1 MKKVEIFEM
10 PTRSEKRDP
19 EAMRKRMPASNGGG
33 RDDAYGAYQLACLMA
48 ATEAEEDGN
57 DDQACLSQFE
67 DALPGWLSRFGL
79 RLDVRAYGVC
89 HMSDVDSTDRGDA
102 SSIYWTL
109 SGFRDRSRIYE
120 AIAFPSG
127 TPAPSGALMEQYDD
141 WSQNAATV
149 AEQESSDS
157 ARFSAFVD
165 VMSEYLNST
174 DKKFTGTSFGYFT
187 STGGEIYTPSLEET
201 GMLWSVAPMTSFD
214 GHMYECV
221 TALPK

>member
-1 MKKVEIFEM
+1 MKKVEIFDM
-10 PTRSEKRDP
+10 PTRSERRDP
-19 EAMRKRMPASNGGG
+19 EALKKRIQGSNGG

-48 ATEAEEDGN
+48 ATEAEEDGS
-57 DDQACLSQFE
+57 DDEACLSQFE
-67 DALPGWLSRFGL
+67 DALPGWLSRLGL
-79 RLDVRAYGVC
+79 KLDVHAYGVC
-89 HMSDVDSTDRGDA
+89 HMSDNAGIDRGDA

-127 TPAPSGALMEQYDD
+127 TPAPSGSLMEQYDD
-141 WSQNAATV
+141 WSQNAAAV
-149 AEQESSDS
+149 AEEESSDS

-165 VMSEYLNST
+165 SMTEYLNSSG
-174 DKKFTGTSFGYFT
+174 KKFPGTSFGYFN
-187 STGGEIYTPSLEET
+187 SAGSEIYTPNMEET
-201 GMLWSVAPMTSFD
+201 GMLWSVAPLGSFD

>member
-1 MKKVEIFEM
+1 MKRVETFEM
-10 PTRSEKRDP
+10 PTRSEMRDP
-19 EAMRKRMPASNGGG
+19 EALKKRIQGSNGG

-48 ATEAEEDGN
+48 AAEAEEHGS
-57 DDQACLSQFE
+57 DDNACLDLFV
-67 DALPGWLSRFGL
+67 DTLPGMLNNLGL
-79 RLDVRAYGVC
+79 KLDVHAYGVC
-89 HMSDVDSTDRGDA
+89 HMADFEAADHGDA

-127 TPAPSGALMEQYDD
+127 TPAPSGSLMEQYDD

-149 AEQESSDS
+149 ADEESSDS
-157 ARFSAFVD
+157 ARFAAFVD
-165 VMSEYLNST
+165 SMSQYLNSSG
-174 DKKFTGTSFGYFT
+174 KKFPGTSFGYFN
-187 STGGEIYTPSLEET
+187 SAGGELYTPSMEAT
-201 GMLWSVAPMTSFD
+201 RMLWNVAPLGSYD

>member
-1 MKKVEIFEM
+1 MKKAEIFDM
-10 PTRSEKRDP
+10 PTRSEMRDP
-19 EAMRKRMPASNGGG
+19 EALMQRIQGSNGS

-48 ATEAEEDGN
+48 ATEAEEDGG
-57 DDQACLSQFE
+57 DDETCLELFV
-67 DALPGWLSRFGL
+67 DALPGMLSRLGL
-79 RLDVRAYGVC
+79 KLDVHGYGVC
-89 HMSDVDSTDRGDA
+89 HMSDTAGTDRGDA

-127 TPAPSGALMEQYDD
+127 TPAPSGSLVEQYDD
-141 WSQNAATV
+141 WSQNAAAV

-157 ARFSAFVD
+157 ARLSTFVD
-165 VMSEYLNST
+165 SMTEYLNSSG
-174 DKKFTGTSFGYFT
+174 KKFPGTSFGYFN
-187 STGGEIYTPSLEET
+187 STGGEIYTPALEET
-201 GMLWSVAPMTSFD
+201 GMLWSVAPMNSFD